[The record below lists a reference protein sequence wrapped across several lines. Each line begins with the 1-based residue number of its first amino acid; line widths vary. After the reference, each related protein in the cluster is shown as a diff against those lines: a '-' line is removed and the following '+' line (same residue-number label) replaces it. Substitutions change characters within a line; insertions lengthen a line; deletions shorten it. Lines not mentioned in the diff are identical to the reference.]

1 MNTADF
7 MKFNVID
14 FNQHRLTNPMH
25 RLWTSCGLYYYNEL
39 CIVNK
44 LEFYKN
50 YNNHV
55 YIFTFFEKSFSV
67 FWFTK
72 LLYISEQECVKF
84 NFPPNDKFRNL
95 LPYDP
100 ELIFLGGG
108 GGQSSIHAQMAPTF
122 FLIT

>member
-1 MNTADF
+1 MF
-7 MKFNVID
+7 RFLPSLKKF
-14 FNQHRLTNPMH
+14 
-25 RLWTSCGLYYYNEL
+25 
-39 CIVNK
+39 
-44 LEFYKN
+44 
-50 YNNHV
+50 
-55 YIFTFFEKSFSV
+55 FSV

-100 ELIFLGGG
+100 ELNYFSWGG